1 MAEAFAAEVAANVLA
16 KLSSAAFQ
24 QIGCFWD
31 VQDEFEKLRDVLMA
45 IKAVLVD
52 AEEQQNHNREITLW
66 LQKFKDGCYRVEDLL
81 DEFEIEALR
90 RQVMERGSSRRKV
103 SRFLSGSNS
112 LTFRLRMGRK
122 IKKVKDM
129 LDEIESNKSRFH
141 LLERHHRVR
150 NIIHGQRET
159 YSFVKTS
166 DVIGRDE
173 DKENMVAFL
182 MNPTDGDG
190 EGDDIPVLAIVGIG
204 GIGKTALAQLVFNDE
219 RVKTHFWLRIWVCVT
234 EDFDVKQLMIKIIK
248 SATGTTMCKDM
259 NKEELHK
266 VLRDGLKAKRFLIVL
281 DDVWN
286 EDKRKWI
293 ELKDLLTIGGQGC
306 KIICTTRSHKV
317 AAITS
322 TVPQYDLEHLSYENS
337 LSLFLRLAFKEGE
350 EVQHKNLVRIGEGI
364 VRKCKGVALAVKTL
378 GSLLCSTRV
387 EYDWELVRDSEI
399 WKLEQKENDILPALK
414 LSYDHLPWHLKQ
426 CFAFCSVF
434 PKDFEFNSLQLTLL
448 WMATGFLQSSNE
460 NEEPEDIG
468 NRYIHELWSRSF
480 FQQVEEGVFYSTFKM
495 HDLVHDL
502 ALSVVQNEVNSF
514 NHCSTGNVRHLWLD
528 ASGQGASTLP
538 NNLDRLQSLIISSH
552 EEQKASSESLIADYI
567 SRSKHLRVLHLV
579 DSSFEQLPNS
589 IGYLKHLRYLSI
601 YGNGNIERLP
611 ISICNLQSLQTL
623 LLGGCRGIE
632 ALPKDI
638 RYLISLRTLCIT
650 TKQANL
656 QESGIGCLSSL
667 RFLRFYACG
676 NLKYL
681 FEDMQ
686 RLTALR
692 ILVIDE
698 CKNLVSLPPGLKY
711 LTALQILVISECEKL
726 DLCMGQELEGEQAG
740 SLQKL
745 FIRGLPKVVSLP
757 QWILLGSAKTL
768 QQLYI
773 IGLENLST
781 LPRWFR
787 YLVSLQTLRI
797 VDCPKLLSLP
807 QGMQQLA
814 ALKQVGITGC
824 PKLGKRCMKQTGEE
838 WPKIAHVPQLYV
850 SNDLETSITYDE

>member
-52 AEEQQNHNREITLW
+52 AEDQQNHNREITLW

-81 DEFEIEALR
+81 DEFEIKALR

-112 LTFRLRMGRK
+112 LTFRLCMGRK

-166 DVIGRDE
+166 DVIG
-173 DKENMVAFL
+173 
-182 MNPTDGDG
+182 
-190 EGDDIPVLAIVGIG
+190 DDIPVLAIVGIG

-219 RVKTHFWLRIWVCVT
+219 RVKAHFWLRIWVCVT

-293 ELKDLLTIGGQGC
+293 ELKDLLAIGGQGC

-322 TVPQYDLEHLSYENS
+322 TVPQYDLEHLPYENS

-414 LSYDHLPWHLKQ
+414 LSYD
-426 CFAFCSVF
+426 
-434 PKDFEFNSLQLTLL
+434 QLTLL
-448 WMATGFLQSSNE
+448 WMANGFLQSSNE

-528 ASGQGASTLP
+528 APGQGASTLP
-538 NNLDRLQSLIISSH
+538 NNLDRLQSLIISSN

-611 ISICNLQSLQTL
+611 NSICNLQSLQTL

-686 RLTALR
+686 RLRALR

-711 LTALQILVISECEKL
+711 LTALQILVISDCEKL
-726 DLCMGQELEGEQAG
+726 DLCMGLELGGEQAG

-787 YLVSLQTLRI
+787 YLVSLQTLGI

-824 PKLGKRCMKQTGEE
+824 PKLGKRCKKQTGEE

-850 SNDLETSITYDE
+850 SNDLETSITHDE